1 MVQSSWIFGAK
12 EFRIVTIFFLCLVF
26 VSPLSGCKWPIMTR
40 SSVLPSGFSP
50 LELEKYE
57 NAVTTYK
64 AGKYDESAEQFSIIR
79 EQTVNPAMARMAL
92 YGLACA
98 KLMSANTPKAYSEA
112 LGLWRTWVQTA
123 VPAKEHE
130 DPILFQPI
138 IDQKL
143 IVSKVPLSAE
153 SDQAIEE
160 GDYVTRW
167 YIIRA
172 DKEIESLREQLAV
185 ANQKVENRDKKIKT
199 FKNEIIRLNE
209 QIKAFETIDQKIQN
223 KKNAIPSSD

>member
-1 MVQSSWIFGAK
+1 
-12 EFRIVTIFFLCLVF
+12 
-26 VSPLSGCKWPIMTR
+26 MTR
-40 SSVLPSGFSP
+40 SSVLSSGFSP
-50 LELEKYE
+50 LELEKYDD
-57 NAVTTYK
+57 AVATYK
-64 AGKYDESAEQFSIIR
+64 AGKYDESAEKFSLIR

-92 YGLACA
+92 YGLSCA
-98 KLMSANTPKAYSEA
+98 KLMTANTPKAYNEA

-130 DPILFQPI
+130 DPVLFKPI
-138 IDQKL
+138 IDHKL

-160 GDYVTRW
+160 GDYITRW

-172 DKEIESLREQLAV
+172 DKEIERLREQLAV